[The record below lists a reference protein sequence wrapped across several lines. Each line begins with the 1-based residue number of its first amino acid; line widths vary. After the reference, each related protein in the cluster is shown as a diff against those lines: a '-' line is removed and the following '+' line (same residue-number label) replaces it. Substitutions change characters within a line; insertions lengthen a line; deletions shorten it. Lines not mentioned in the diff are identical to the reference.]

1 LVAKNLVK
9 IWFEKI
15 WLKTH
20 IGSAT
25 HWRPGEQMFQTDVRM
40 FKQVFQ
46 TNIQKQ
52 QNNG

>member
-1 LVAKNLVK
+1 VVSTSGLEKFGQNLVGKNLVK

-25 HWRPGEQMFQTDVRM
+25 HWRPGEQMFRTDV
-40 FKQVFQ
+40 
-46 TNIQKQ
+46 
-52 QNNG
+52 